1 MILKLLRRE
10 KIEAPPN
17 NVEDI
22 VLGGVAIAQRYLNR
36 GKIQEAYALVPQLER
51 LYQHAGYKIEREV
64 GINRL
69 VIRIVGGRY
78 DPMPDPNFPDA
89 A

>member
-1 MILKLLRRE
+1 
-10 KIEAPPN
+10 
-17 NVEDI
+17 
-22 VLGGVAIAQRYLNR
+22 
-36 GKIQEAYALVPQLER
+36 LER